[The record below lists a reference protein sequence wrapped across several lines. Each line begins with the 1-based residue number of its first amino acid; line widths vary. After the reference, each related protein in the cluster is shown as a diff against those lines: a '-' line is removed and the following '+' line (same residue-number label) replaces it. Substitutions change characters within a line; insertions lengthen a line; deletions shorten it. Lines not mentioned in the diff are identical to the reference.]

1 MAETNPEDARMS
13 LGDHLEEL
21 RTRLFLGLIGPVIA
35 AVVLLFVS
43 TEYIVPVLTAP
54 MLEAL
59 EAAGQPAH
67 FYTNKVGAAFGI
79 YLRIAMIGGL
89 IIGIPWLGYQLWKFV
104 EPALYSHERR
114 FIIYLMPGSAVLA
127 ITGVL
132 FMYFVA
138 LPFTLYFLIGFTN
151 AYARPIVAA
160 PAAGE
165 VQGPIAT
172 APLILPRLVE
182 DPEPLVEGMAW
193 IKVPEDQ
200 ARIYIHGNI
209 RKLRL
214 DTTALV
220 TQQQD
225 LGEYIKFV
233 TWLALAFA
241 VSFQLPLVMLGIG
254 FIGVMNYETMRK
266 GWRFVIMGCVVV
278 GAILTPAD
286 LASMIALAV
295 PLYILYEFG
304 LQLVKFFV
312 PKRDNSDAEP
322 DGA

>member
-1 MAETNPEDARMS
+1 MADTTPEDARMS

-21 RTRLFLGLIGPVIA
+21 RKRIFLGMIGPVIA
-35 AVVLLFVS
+35 AVVLLFIS
-43 TEYIVPVLTAP
+43 TEFIVPVIVAP

-59 EAAGQPAH
+59 EQAGQPPN

-89 IIGIPWLGYQLWKFV
+89 IVGIPWLGYQLWKFV

-114 FIIYLMPGSAVLA
+114 FIVYLMPGSAVLA

-151 AYARPIVAA
+151 TYARPITR
-160 PAAGE
+160 PPDAGSI
-165 VQGPIAT
+165 VGPIT
-172 APLILPRLVE
+172 TVPLLLPRLMN
-182 DPEPLVEGMAW
+182 DPDPLTEGMAW
-193 IKVPEDQ
+193 IKLPENQ
-200 ARIYIHGNI
+200 ARVYINGNV
-209 RKLRL
+209 RQLRL
-214 DTTALV
+214 DTTSLV

-225 LGEYIKFV
+225 LGEYISFV
-233 TWLALAFA
+233 LWLALAFA
-241 VSFQLPLVMLGIG
+241 VSFQLPLVMLGVG

-266 GWRFVIMGCVVV
+266 GWRFVIMGCVLI

-286 LASMIALAV
+286 LASMVALAV

-312 PKRDNSDAEP
+312 PKRGESDAEP